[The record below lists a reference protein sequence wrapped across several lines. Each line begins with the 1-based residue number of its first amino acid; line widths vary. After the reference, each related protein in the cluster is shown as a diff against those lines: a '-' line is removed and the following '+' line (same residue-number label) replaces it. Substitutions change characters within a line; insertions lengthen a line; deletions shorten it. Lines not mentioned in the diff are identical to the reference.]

1 MTYAVSERWCVQVLK
16 LEQEE
21 EKKRAVLMV
30 SPVTL
35 AAATDDFSTRTQH
48 IEHFVV

>member
-21 EKKRAVLMV
+21 EKKQAVLMV
-30 SPVTL
+30 SPLTP
-35 AAATDDFSTRTQH
+35 AATDDLLTRTQR